1 LRTISFHDDATPLA
15 ELHYYATHPQS
26 FYGDGRVT
34 YDVPGIARE
43 RLEKQSGVFQI
54 YFNGCGGNIGMG
66 KYNDGTPAAREAL
79 SGRLF
84 DAMARSAAEI
94 KRQPVA
100 RISWKTTSVEFPLRA
115 DAEFSAERV
124 RQVMHQAGAGRLKA
138 AMLQGWIGRVQA
150 GRPVELSCL
159 TIGNVRIAHLPGEPF
174 VEFQLAAQQL
184 RPDLVVAVAGYG
196 DCGMWYFGP
205 DSIYSDRGGYE
216 QTWSF
221 TGPCEQRIRTALAE
235 LLT

>member
-1 LRTISFHDDATPLA
+1 MRQVTHIGTGRAKVERVASNRRVVQADGSIRGRYSSTKDPALQAAPEGLIDPWLRTISFHDDATPLA

-115 DAEFSAERV
+115 DASLAPSARV
-124 RQVMHQAGAGRLKA
+124 KSCNRPA
-138 AMLQGWIGRVQA
+138 QGG
-150 GRPVELSCL
+150 
-159 TIGNVRIAHLPGEPF
+159 
-174 VEFQLAAQQL
+174 
-184 RPDLVVAVAGYG
+184 
-196 DCGMWYFGP
+196 
-205 DSIYSDRGGYE
+205 
-216 QTWSF
+216 
-221 TGPCEQRIRTALAE
+221 
-235 LLT
+235 